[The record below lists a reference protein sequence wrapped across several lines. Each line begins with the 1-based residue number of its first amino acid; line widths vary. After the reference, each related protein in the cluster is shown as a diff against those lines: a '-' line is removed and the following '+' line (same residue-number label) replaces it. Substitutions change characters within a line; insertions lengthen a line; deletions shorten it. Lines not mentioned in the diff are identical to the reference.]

1 MDSVTLAFPEY
12 RPDVFDR
19 NAKLTRFMQNAV
31 PRGDGFGPW
40 FDLTRYTQTLP
51 AALRSTSCF
60 SGLRRFFGAAFGELV
75 IGCVP

>member
-31 PRGDGFGPW
+31 PRGDGSFAV
-40 FDLTRYTQTLP
+40 LASEQEAHAAA
-51 AALRSTSCF
+51 AALASGERSDNEF
-60 SGLRRFFGAAFGELV
+60 QWEYAA
-75 IGCVP
+75 